1 MEHQMIIVFR
11 RTGQRRYGV
20 EALRPGFPDVMMH
33 PAPGYDRL
41 IPHDMMHLVVEAQLG
56 LSRAIFG
63 QLASGGNAGTFQL
76 SDKTNE
82 KPRDDKRIRKRA
94 GSRGRKLLKQGR
106 DECAQSERVTY
117 VCWQEWLARSSSRE
131 RSKLGREMAQ
141 QAREVRDTELPAAL
155 NKRKL
160 DDICEHLD
168 ELSSH
173 WSRVDVG
180 QSVAVSWPDL
190 SIVNSG
196 R

>member
-1 MEHQMIIVFR
+1 MEHQMTIVFR

-20 EALRPGFPDVMMH
+20 EVLRPGFPDVMMH

-63 QLASGGNAGTFQL
+63 QLAAGGNAGTFQL
-76 SDKTNE
+76 TDKANE

-106 DECAQSERVTY
+106 DECAQSERATY
-117 VCWQEWLARSSSRE
+117 ICWQEWLARSPSRE
-131 RSKLGREMAQ
+131 LSKLGKEMAQ
-141 QAREVRDTELPAAL
+141 QAREVRDTGLTSL

-160 DDICEHLD
+160 DEICEHLD
-168 ELSSH
+168 ELSAH
-173 WSRVDVG
+173 WSRLDVG

-190 SIVNSG
+190 SVVNSG

>member
-20 EALRPGFPDVMMH
+20 EALRPGLPDVVMH
-33 PAPGYDRL
+33 PAPGYDSE
-41 IPHDMMHLVVEAQLG
+41 IPHDMMHLVVEARLG
-56 LSRAIFG
+56 LSRGIFG
-63 QLASGGNAGTFQL
+63 QLAAGGNAGTFQL

-94 GSRGRKLLKQGR
+94 GSRGRKLLKLGR
-106 DECAQSERVTY
+106 DECVQSECATY
-117 VCWQEWLARSSSRE
+117 ICWQEWLARSSSPE
-131 RSKLGREMAQ
+131 RSKLGKELAQ
-141 QAREVRDTELPAAL
+141 QARGARDTKLPAL
-155 NKRKL
+155 NQRQL
-160 DDICEHLD
+160 DDICKHLD

-173 WSRVDVG
+173 WSNLDVG

-190 SIVNSG
+190 SIVNSS